1 MARMI
6 AALLSLVLAASL
18 GSGPAQ
24 AADAAEID
32 ARADLALDR
41 LLAGS
46 EAARA
51 LSARAVAVMI
61 FPDVVKAGFG
71 FGGQYGEGALRRD
84 GVTVG
89 YFSIASASFGFQIG
103 AQAYSQVLFFMT
115 EDALA
120 TLDRTRGFELGADAS
135 VAVINAG
142 ASLDV
147 TTTTLQDPIVAFVTG
162 QRGLMAGISLE
173 GSKISRI
180 NPR

>member
-6 AALLSLVLAASL
+6 AALLALVFAASL
-18 GSGPAQ
+18 GSGPAR
-24 AADAAEID
+24 AANAAEID
-32 ARADLALDR
+32 ARSDLALEG
-41 LLAGS
+41 LLARS

-51 LSARAVAVMI
+51 IADRAVAVLV

-84 GVTVG
+84 GLTVG
-89 YFSIASASFGFQIG
+89 YFSIASASFGFQAG
-103 AQAYSQVLFFMT
+103 AQSYSQVMFFMT

-120 TLDRTRGFELGADAS
+120 SLDRTRGFELGADAS

-142 ASLDV
+142 AGIDV
-147 TTTTLQDPIVAFVTG
+147 TTTTLRDPIVAFVTG
-162 QRGLMAGISLE
+162 QRGLMAGVSVE